1 MKKLILLTAVTILMV
16 GASGCRQCGLFHRG
30 APASAVAIPA
40 APMYCDPC
48 ATTTA
53 PCDPCGPCA
62 SGAPVAPMI
71 VPPGPG
77 PYGPA
82 PVR

>member
-30 APASAVAIPA
+30 APARAVAIPA

-48 ATTTA
+48 AATTA
-53 PCDPCGPCA
+53 ACDPCGPSV
-62 SGAPVAPMI
+62 SGASVTPMI
-71 VPPGPG
+71 VAPGPET
-77 PYGPA
+77 YVPA
-82 PVR
+82 PAR